1 MSLLTKDDLK
11 THVYAEIIDEIT
23 RADDDI
29 VQEAIDNGES
39 EAKSYLNRYDL
50 TTMFD
55 ASYADKFLRSLVKD
69 VVCWHIIKLCNAN
82 IQLELFRTLYQDAI
96 KTFEKVMKG
105 LIDPQW
111 PLRVDDPD
119 TTMDDAGNVEFR
131 SETKRTN
138 HY

>member
-1 MSLLTKDDLK
+1 MSLLTKADLK

-23 RADDDI
+23 RADDTL
-29 VQEAIDNGES
+29 VQDGIDNGES
-39 EAKSYLNRYDL
+39 EVKSYLNRYDIAV
-50 TTMFD
+50 MF
-55 ASYADKFLRSLVKD
+55 ATSYTDKFLRSLVKD

-105 LIDPQW
+105 AIDPQW
-111 PLRVDDPD
+111 PLRANDPA
-119 TTMDDAGNVEFR
+119 TSIDDAGNVEFR
-131 SETKRTN
+131 SECKRRN